1 MQMITKRDL
10 VVVSSVVCLTL
21 AGVTL
26 AQTRKPLMRS
36 SVFDWN
42 EIEVKATKTGAR
54 REFFDAP
61 TATTDQLECHVTTL
75 NPGEAPHAGHQH
87 PEEELIIVK
96 EGTIE
101 ATQNGKIKLAGPGSI
116 IFEASNEPHA
126 LRNVGKTQATY
137 FVIKW
142 FSPGM
147 LKPKS

>member
-1 MQMITKRDL
+1 MISKRDL
-10 VVVSSVVCLTL
+10 LIATSTACLTL
-21 AGVTL
+21 AGITL
-26 AQTRKPLMRS
+26 AQTQKPLMRS

-42 EIEVKATKTGAR
+42 DMEDKTTKTGAR
-54 REFFDAP
+54 RDVFDAP

-75 NPGEAPHAGHQH
+75 NPGEMPHAGHQH
-87 PEEELIIVK
+87 PEEELIVIK

-101 ATQNGKIKLAGPGSI
+101 ATQNGKTKIAGPGSI

-142 FSPGM
+142 LSPGT